1 MKLKTSAVSL
11 ALALFANALICDAH
25 ADERLS
31 GLQTELT
38 DTTISGY
45 VDASADIGTVASP
58 DLSATFLISAVPE
71 PSSIRLLSVGA
82 AGVIIFSIAKRRR
95 QRAITMGK

>member
-1 MKLKTSAVSL
+1 MQTSAITL
-11 ALALFANALICDAH
+11 AFALFANALICDAN
-25 ADERLS
+25 ADERPS

-38 DTTISGY
+38 DTTISGD
-45 VDASADIGTVASP
+45 VDASADIGTVAPP
-58 DLSATFLISAVPE
+58 DLSATFSISAVPE

-95 QRAITMGK
+95 QSAIATGK